1 MNVQPKLSH
10 DDPMALHPQATTMIE
25 SAQSR
30 RQPGGPRAFNTW
42 LATGETWPIEFEVEP
57 WRP

>member
-10 DDPMALHPQATTMIE
+10 DDPMALHPQAPAIPP
-25 SAQSR
+25 AHSR
-30 RQPGGPRAFNTW
+30 RQPGGPRAFSTW
-42 LATGETWPIEFEVEP
+42 LAAGETWPIEFEVEP

>member
-10 DDPMALHPQATTMIE
+10 DHEFPMPPTEGTLPQGG
-25 SAQSR
+25 R
-30 RQPGGPRAFNTW
+30 RPPGGPRGFV
-42 LATGETWPIEFEVEP
+42 TWPVEFEVEP

>member
-10 DDPMALHPQATTMIE
+10 DEDPMPKSLQPALAY
-25 SAQSR
+25 AR
-30 RQPGGPRAFNTW
+30 RQPGGPRGFSTRLEAE
-42 LATGETWPIEFEVEP
+42 ETWPIEFEVEP

>member
-10 DDPMALHPQATTMIE
+10 DDPMPKSQATE
-25 SAQSR
+25 AAHGR
-30 RQPGGPRAFNTW
+30 RQPGGPRRFSTRLDAE
-42 LATGETWPIEFEVEP
+42 ETWPVEFEVEP